1 MDDALR
7 TLIGLAWK
15 TVPAREAND
24 AIARARRAAAAGEA
38 ELAAAP
44 EGASPT
50 EDDDGEGPMARSY
63 ELLLAPTATLASF
76 AQSQLP
82 RLVYHLESIGAHLPH
97 AGGVLLCVFEGENLH
112 FLHTGEFVAA
122 AAQAL
127 GLSVEQLVEKHGT
140 GESRT
145 AVRGPPLLLS

>member
-15 TVPAREAND
+15 TVPAREANE
-24 AIARARRAAAAGEA
+24 AIARARRAAAAGE
-38 ELAAAP
+38 EEFFGREGKSAAA
-44 EGASPT
+44 
-50 EDDDGEGPMARSY
+50 DDDGAALARAY
-63 ELLLAPTATLASF
+63 EVLLPPDATLAWF
-76 AQSQLP
+76 GEAQLP

-97 AGGVLLCVFEGENLH
+97 AGGVVLCLFEGESLH
-112 FLHTGEFVAA
+112 FLHTGEFVTAVGK
-122 AAQAL
+122 AL
-127 GLSVEQLVEKHGT
+127 GMTPDQLVEKHGT

>member
-15 TVPAREAND
+15 TVPAREANQ
-24 AIARARRAAAAGEA
+24 AIARARRAAAAGEEEHFGRTSDSA
-38 ELAAAP
+38 SADD
-44 EGASPT
+44 EGAPL
-50 EDDDGEGPMARSY
+50 ARSY
-63 ELLLAPTATLASF
+63 ELLLTPEATLASF
-76 AQSQLP
+76 AASQLP

-97 AGGVLLCVFEGENLH
+97 AGGVLLCVFEGESLH
-112 FLHTGEFVAA
+112 FLHTGEFVTAA
-122 AAQAL
+122 ARAL
-127 GLSVEQLVEKHGT
+127 GMTPDALVEKHGT